1 MRTMLKSKI
10 HRARVTQVDLDY
22 EGSITID
29 RSLMEASDILPFE
42 RVEVLNVNNGARF
55 STYAIEG
62 EANSGVIGINGAAAR
77 LVAKGDIVIIL
88 SYCQVPDDEAISIT
102 PSIVRVD
109 SQNRIIEPL
118 SVAHLRGWQSEDVGV
133 EEKEKIVST
142 KYEILNKRKEELDSY
157 HQNPND
163 VNGLNL
169 EI

>member
-1 MRTMLKSKI
+1 MRTMMKSKI

-29 RSLMEASDILPFE
+29 RVLMEDSDILPFE

-62 EANSGVIGINGAAAR
+62 EGNSGIIGINGAAAR
-77 LVAKGDIVIIL
+77 LVAKGDIVLIL
-88 SYCQVPDDEAISIT
+88 SYSQVPDDEAISIT

-118 SVAHLRGWQSEDVGV
+118 HMVPQWERMQKSVASKDEF
-133 EEKEKIVST
+133 
-142 KYEILNKRKEELDSY
+142 
-157 HQNPND
+157 
-163 VNGLNL
+163 
-169 EI
+169 